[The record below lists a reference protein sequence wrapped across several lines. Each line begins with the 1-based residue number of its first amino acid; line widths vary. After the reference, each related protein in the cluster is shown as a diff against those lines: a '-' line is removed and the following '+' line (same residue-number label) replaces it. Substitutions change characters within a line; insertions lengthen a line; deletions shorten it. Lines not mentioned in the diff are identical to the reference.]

1 MKKILDYLIDNTW
14 TLAGTGLV
22 LITLSGTTFRQAM
35 LLTGI
40 AVVIHS
46 VLTFKAKDQQMKKA
60 QDITQRLI
68 ALFMA
73 NALAIITGSAIVG
86 GIPVWKAAALAGFTA
101 VAQVA
106 EKLARASVDGN
117 LSTQEI
123 SDAFGGNGK
132 KVSE

>member
-1 MKKILDYLIDNTW
+1 
-14 TLAGTGLV
+14 
-22 LITLSGTTFRQAM
+22 
-35 LLTGI
+35 
-40 AVVIHS
+40 
-46 VLTFKAKDQQMKKA
+46 MKKA
-60 QDITQRLI
+60 QDIAQRLT

-86 GIPVWKAAALAGFTA
+86 GIPVWKAASLAGFTA

-106 EKLARASVDGN
+106 EKLARASVDGE

-132 KVSE
+132 KIVNKND

>member
-1 MKKILDYLIDNTW
+1 
-14 TLAGTGLV
+14 
-22 LITLSGTTFRQAM
+22 
-35 LLTGI
+35 
-40 AVVIHS
+40 
-46 VLTFKAKDQQMKKA
+46 MKKA

-106 EKLARASVDGN
+106 EKLARASVDGS

-132 KVSE
+132 KIAE

>member
-1 MKKILDYLIDNTW
+1 
-14 TLAGTGLV
+14 
-22 LITLSGTTFRQAM
+22 
-35 LLTGI
+35 
-40 AVVIHS
+40 
-46 VLTFKAKDQQMKKA
+46 MKKA
-60 QDITQRLI
+60 QDIAQRLI

-106 EKLARASVDGN
+106 EKLAKASVDGS
-117 LSTQEI
+117 LTAQEI

-132 KVSE
+132 QIAKKKAAK